1 MCVNG
6 EKNSVGSGAILHGQE
21 NLGDGVVETFSI
33 RKGSENIKQPQRV
46 GFCYYYLKGK
56 TKGLN

>member
-1 MCVNG
+1 MG
-6 EKNSVGSGAILHGQE
+6 TGAILRGQE
-21 NLGDGVVETFSI
+21 NLGDGVVETFSNK
-33 RKGSENIKQPQRV
+33 KGSENIKQPQRV

>member
-1 MCVNG
+1 M
-6 EKNSVGSGAILHGQE
+6 GAILHGQK
-21 NLGDGVVETFSI
+21 NVGDGVVESSSI
-33 RKGSENIKQPQRV
+33 TKRSENIKQPQRV